1 MIMVLTRCWKKKK
14 KDNLH
19 KPKIK
24 NEFVAAKETFIA
36 STFFLLFL
44 SLTSFVPPSVLFPSF
59 SQISSLKCFF
69 FFFFSL
75 SFPPLAWTCYCL
87 FIGEYQFF

>member
-1 MIMVLTRCWKKKK
+1 MLEKK

-59 SQISSLKCFF
+59 SQIYSLKCFF
-69 FFFFSL
+69 FFFFFTL
-75 SFPPLAWTCYCL
+75 LPPSCL
-87 FIGEYQFF
+87 DLLLPFYR